1 MFINDRDLLLLE
13 PNLFRDAS
21 WAGQLL
27 VSGSGNVSG
36 TTLTLTVYDVD
47 FDSARVDAGYVV
59 LVDGTPYEVL
69 ARLSATTVT
78 ISRLRVDPNES
89 ALTPS
94 PVTSKPVT
102 VMTFRPQV
110 SIAHAQVLRM
120 LGIEPASTGESGAIT
135 DSDITNPEDLV
146 LVECFAALHM
156 IFAAVSSL
164 SSPTSPLVER
174 MEMYRQRFAT
184 ERQRAAALID
194 TNGDGLADATRRLN
208 IIHLTRS

>member
-27 VSGSGNVSG
+27 ISATGNISG
-36 TTLTLTVYDVD
+36 TTLTLTAYDVD
-47 FDSARVDAGYVV
+47 FDGARVDGGYVV
-59 LVDGTPYEVL
+59 LVDGTPYEVI
-69 ARLSATTVT
+69 ARLTATTAT
-78 ISRLRVDPNES
+78 ISRIRENTGDAPLM
-89 ALTPS
+89 PS
-94 PVTSKPVT
+94 PVTTQLVS
-102 VMTFRPQV
+102 VMTFRPQA

-120 LGIEPASTGESGAIT
+120 LGIEPASTGETGAVT

-184 ERQRAAALID
+184 ERQRTAALID
-194 TNGDGLADATRRLN
+194 TNGDGIADATRRLN
-208 IIHLTRS
+208 IIQLTRS